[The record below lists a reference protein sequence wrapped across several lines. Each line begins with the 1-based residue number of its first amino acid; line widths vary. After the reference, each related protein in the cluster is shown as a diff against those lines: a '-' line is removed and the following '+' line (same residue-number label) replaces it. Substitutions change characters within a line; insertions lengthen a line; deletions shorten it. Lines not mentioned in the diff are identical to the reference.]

1 MILNVLIPTNSPPTF
16 NDAFLNQCK
25 NILKSLSKKINLHIT
40 WVMFPSLPP
49 YNKLDCISTNDS
61 VIFSD
66 DFEDITKIFEYVKPD
81 VVFINGSLDF
91 HNLENILVAKFKKI
105 PTITL
110 FFRNPYFKKESVIFT
125 IKSRLRSIFMKDNI
139 DVNMSHH
146 NKSTALRFFF
156 YRLLS
161 LSKTLNYIKFPKIL
175 SFFFLL
181 QYIKMSFSDMS
192 PVHKFISGDINLCN
206 VEKNKNILINSD
218 FKNSS
223 IFVVGDPYF
232 DNHEIHKSKNL
243 IKKNIL
249 KPKILFV
256 PTPTHEHSLCSSKD
270 EYNLIINVVNTILKH
285 DFDVALKIHPS
296 SSLMN
301 EYVNALKGNTLQPIK
316 IFQSEDLVE
325 LLKNYDIMLTYGGT
339 SAIYDAILLAKPIVN
354 LDFNND
360 VTGQA
365 IFRDNKLITHCTDI
379 SSLILD
385 FEYAYKKTINSSDIE
400 FFFQKYLGYSKN
412 KPSELAANIL
422 YVYLKKT
429 FKLKRSDE

>member
-1 MILNVLIPTNSPPTF
+1 MILNILIPTNSPPTL

-49 YNKLDCISTNDS
+49 YNKLDCISKNDS

-66 DFEDITKIFEYVKPD
+66 DYEDLTKIFEYVKPD
-81 VVFINGSLDF
+81 VVLINGSLDF

-125 IKSRLRSIFMKDNI
+125 IKSRLRSIFMKDNV
-139 DVNMSHH
+139 DVSIPDH
-146 NKSTALRFFF
+146 NKFTTLRFFF

-161 LSKTLNYIKFPKIL
+161 LSKTLNYIKFSKF
-175 SFFFLL
+175 SHFFFLL

-206 VEKNKNILINSD
+206 VEKNKNILINSN

-232 DNHEIHKSKNL
+232 DNHEIHKPKNL
-243 IKKNIL
+243 IKKDIL

-270 EYNLIINVVNTILKH
+270 EYNLIINVINTILKN
-285 DFDVALKIHPS
+285 DYNVALKIHPS

-301 EYVNALKGNTLQPIK
+301 EYVNALKDNTLQPIK
-316 IFQSEDLVE
+316 IYQSEDLVQ

-339 SAIYDAILLAKPIVN
+339 SAIYDAILLAKSIVN
-354 LDFNND
+354 LDFNNN

-365 IFRDNKLITHCTDI
+365 IFRDDNLITHCTNL
-379 SSLILD
+379 SSLISDLE
-385 FEYAYKKTINSSDIE
+385 FTHKKTINSRDIE
-400 FFFQKYLGYSKN
+400 NFFHKYLGYSKN

-422 YVYLKKT
+422 YDYLKKT
-429 FKLKRSDE
+429 FNLK

>member
-1 MILNVLIPTNSPPTF
+1 MILNILIPTNSPPTF

-49 YNKLDCISTNDS
+49 YNKLDCISANDS

-66 DFEDITKIFEYVKPD
+66 DFEDLTKIFEYVKPD

-110 FFRNPYFKKESVIFT
+110 FFRNPYFEKESVIFT
-125 IKSRLRSIFMKDNI
+125 IKSRLRSIFMKDNV
-139 DVNMSHH
+139 DVSIPDH
-146 NKSTALRFFF
+146 NKFTTLRFFF

-175 SFFFLL
+175 SFFFLI
-181 QYIKMSFSDMS
+181 QYIKMSFSDIS
-192 PVHKFISGDINLCN
+192 PIHKFISGDINLCN
-206 VEKNKNILINSD
+206 VEKNKHILINSN

-243 IKKNIL
+243 IKKDIF

-270 EYNLIINVVNTILKH
+270 EFNLIINVVNTILNN

-296 SSLMN
+296 SSRIA
-301 EYVNALKGNTLQPIK
+301 EYVDALKGNILNPIN

-325 LLKNYDIMLTYGGT
+325 LLKNYDVMLTYGGT
-339 SAIYDAILLAKPIVN
+339 SAIHDAVLLGKPIVN
-354 LDFNND
+354 LDFNKN
-360 VTGQA
+360 VTGQVVHHDKK
-365 IFRDNKLITHCTDI
+365 IISQCKNI
-379 SSLILD
+379 SSLISNIQS
-385 FEYAYKKTINSSDIE
+385 ANNKTINSKDVE
-400 FFFQKYLGYSKN
+400 QFFQKYLGYSKE
-412 KPSELAANIL
+412 KPSKLAANI
-422 YVYLKKT
+422 VYDFLQKLPKK
-429 FKLKRSDE
+429 